1 LNRYSGRVLPRVESL
16 MERHGGKTVFFG
28 RFVSVL
34 RYTVA
39 WVAGLSR
46 MHWWRFL
53 FWNAAGGIVWAT
65 AVGLTAYYAGQAA
78 ANAIQRYGLYAGAAV
93 VVAVVVGWFG
103 ARYVRRRVE
112 ERL

>member
-1 LNRYSGRVLPRVESL
+1 
-16 MERHGGKTVFFG
+16 MEV
-28 RFVSVL
+28 
-34 RYTVA
+34 
-39 WVAGLSR
+39 
-46 MHWWRFL
+46 L

-78 ANAIQRYGLYAGAAV
+78 ANAIQHYGLYAGTAV

>member
-1 LNRYSGRVLPRVESL
+1 MQRYGGR
-16 MERHGGKTVFFG
+16 TVFFG
-28 RFVSVL
+28 RFVSIL

-46 MHWWRFL
+46 MGWWRFL

-65 AVGLTAYYAGQAA
+65 AVGLVAYYAGHAA
-78 ANAIQRYGLYAGAAV
+78 ADAITRYGAYAALGVAA
-93 VVAVVVGWFG
+93 AVVVGWLVL
-103 ARYVRRRVE
+103 RRVHRRVE

>member
-1 LNRYSGRVLPRVESL
+1 MR
-16 MERHGGKTVFFG
+16 
-28 RFVSVL
+28 
-34 RYTVA
+34 
-39 WVAGLSR
+39 
-46 MHWWRFL
+46 WWRFL

-78 ANAIQRYGLYAGAAV
+78 ANAIQRYGLYAGSSV